1 MGVPVV
7 FKGGKNY
14 LTLVLDPEMEFS
26 DLLGEILSKFRMSEK
41 FFMNE
46 PIAILFEG
54 RKLSEK
60 EQLQILD
67 AIDCYTQVTIST
79 VIENDRIK
87 EYASNEALRR
97 TLYPEEFEIDHFL
110 GEAVCTYIPRSVE
123 SGEHISSEN
132 TIVVFGNVE
141 KGAIISSDEHVIV
154 IGALYGQAIAGQ
166 NGQTESRIYASY
178 FYPENFRICEK
189 LGTLKKKSK
198 SWFGLKKRKSE
209 CKPKLAY
216 LLDGAIQIDDYSQYI

>member
-7 FKGGKNY
+7 IKGGKNY
-14 LTLVLDPEMEFS
+14 LTLVLDPDMEFS

-46 PIAILFEG
+46 PIAIMFEG

-110 GEAVCTYIPRSVE
+110 GEAVCTYIPRTLE
-123 SGEHISSEN
+123 AGEHISSEN

-141 KGAIISSDEHVIV
+141 KGAIVSSDEHVVV

-166 NGQTESRIYASY
+166 NGQKESKIYATH

-189 LGTLKKKSK
+189 LGTLKKKGK
-198 SWFGLKKRKSE
+198 SLFGLNKRRSG
-209 CKPKLAY
+209 CKPKIAY
-216 LLDGAIQIDDYSQYI
+216 LSDDAIQIDNYSQYI